1 MNSELNF
8 YVKFNIVK
16 IYCKKCGNQIDDD
29 SVFCSHCGIK
39 LNHVKNIK
47 NIDEEKQVT
56 STNHRPSVITD
67 KIKEDKEEKYDL
79 SYKKNYTPTITGI
92 VIIVLNFI
100 ILASDVDF
108 SDKVTFNIL
117 LSISFFLRIAIA
129 FWCANIANRLNRDS
143 GWWIFAFF
151 FPSIALIIIGLLKKK
166 KISYYNKYYYKQTS
180 EDKSLLNNNIADRL
194 SKKGKYKEALYYVEK
209 AIKLDPENDAAYDT
223 RGYIKYYL
231 DDEIESLK
239 DFDVSIS
246 MNPNY
251 SVKYYHRGYAKK
263 ELGDLKGAIK
273 DWQIAYE
280 LGYKNAEVPL
290 KKYNKI

>member
-1 MNSELNF
+1 M
-8 YVKFNIVK
+8 
-16 IYCKKCGNQIDDD
+16 YCKKCGNQIDND
-29 SVFCSHCGIK
+29 SVFCSHCGVK
-39 LNHVKNIK
+39 LNQVNNIK

-56 STNHRPSVITD
+56 SINHTPSVITD

-92 VIIVLNFI
+92 IIIVLNFI
-100 ILASDVDF
+100 ILASEF
-108 SDKVTFNIL
+108 KYEKVTFNIL
-117 LSISFFLRIAIA
+117 LSISLFLRIAIT
-129 FWCANIANRLNRDS
+129 FWCTDIANKLNRNKT
-143 GWWIFAFF
+143 GWGIFAFF

-166 KISYYNKYYYKQTS
+166 RIGYYNKYYYKQTS
-180 EDKSLLNNNIADRL
+180 EDKSLLNNNIADKL

-209 AIKLDPENDAAYDT
+209 AIKLDPDNDAAYDT

-231 DDEIESLK
+231 NDEVGSLK

-273 DWQIAYE
+273 DWQIAYK
-280 LGYKNAEVPL
+280 LGNKNAEVPL
-290 KKYNKI
+290 KKYNKT